1 MKHAV
6 CICLLSTILLAGC
19 QDDDDK
25 SASYEPSSEHCQPDY
40 WKSLP
45 DNKDRESL
53 VEKCMTGGSYQHS
66 EPKTF

>member
-1 MKHAV
+1 MKHAT
-6 CICLLSTILLAGC
+6 CICLLSAVVLAGC
-19 QDDDDK
+19 QDGDDK
-25 SASYEPSSEHCQPDY
+25 SASYEPSAEHCQPDY

-45 DNKDRESL
+45 DNKDREGL